1 MSEFGFPLTAQS
13 ERMWECFYLPD
24 DDDVEIELITP
35 FDDVGDVT
43 RAVLGG
49 LALAARWWRS
59 HLLLRL

>member
-1 MSEFGFPLTAQS
+1 M
-13 ERMWECFYLPD
+13 FYLPD

-49 LALAARWWRS
+49 SGLALAARWWRI